1 MVLYIKTFGDFD
13 ILDEGTSRI
22 ENLKR
27 SYKLMKLLQYFI
39 AFRNQ
44 KILTETIY
52 ETLWGEYDSM
62 DVKNVIKGQIFRLKK
77 GLKEARIDEDSLTI
91 EFVKGYYMLKSG
103 ENVVID
109 SDTFEKYISEANMIT
124 ENFEKA
130 LELYNKAFSI
140 YENQLLNNIGYE
152 IWLVPMR
159 NYLRKLYVNSVEKII
174 LQYQLQDKDD
184 DIINICQRALS
195 KEPYEEKFHRYLIQ
209 SLINEGKIQAAVEH
223 VKYLQNEFVKG
234 TGVFTIDSINRL
246 ENLLNANKKN
256 TYIDNGIEKLQPL
269 EGPMQLTEEEFKT
282 VYQIAKRKRKSDE
295 EADYLFIIELADW
308 NRYSLKQIAWHEYVA
323 NVVTRSFR
331 KSDCFAIWKGKEI
344 LVLLSA
350 VKIDASAKME
360 NRFFINYYET
370 DSSRALPI
378 KLRSIQIDENTKIKL

>member
-44 KILTETIY
+44 KILPETIY

-77 GLKEARIDEDSLTI
+77 GLKEALIDEDSLTI
-91 EFVKGYYMLKSG
+91 EFVKGYYMLKTG

-109 SDTFEKYISEANMIT
+109 SDIFEKLINEANMIT

-130 LELYNKAFSI
+130 LELYNKAFFI

-159 NYLRKLYVNSVEKII
+159 NYFRKLYVNSVEKII
-174 LQYQLQDKDD
+174 LQYQLQGRNEE
-184 DIINICQRALS
+184 ILNICERAIA
-195 KEPYEEKFHRYLIQ
+195 KEPYEEKLHQYLIQ
-209 SLINEGKIQAAVEH
+209 SLINEGKIPAAVEH

-234 TGVFTIDSINRL
+234 TGILTIDSINHL
-246 ENLLNANKKN
+246 ENLLNTNKKSH
-256 TYIDNGIEKLQPL
+256 T
-269 EGPMQLTEEEFKT
+269 LTM
-282 VYQIAKRKRKSDE
+282 
-295 EADYLFIIELADW
+295 
-308 NRYSLKQIAWHEYVA
+308 SLK
-323 NVVTRSFR
+323 
-331 KSDCFAIWKGKEI
+331 
-344 LVLLSA
+344 
-350 VKIDASAKME
+350 
-360 NRFFINYYET
+360 NYN
-370 DSSRALPI
+370 I
-378 KLRSIQIDENTKIKL
+378 

>member
-44 KILTETIY
+44 KILPETIY

-77 GLKEARIDEDSLTI
+77 GLKEALIDEDSLTI
-91 EFVKGYYMLKSG
+91 EFVKGYYMLKTG

-109 SDTFEKYISEANMIT
+109 SDIFEKLINEANMIT

-130 LELYNKAFSI
+130 LELYNKAFFI

-159 NYLRKLYVNSVEKII
+159 NYFRKLYVNSVEKII
-174 LQYQLQDKDD
+174 LQYQLQGRNEE
-184 DIINICQRALS
+184 ILNICERAIA
-195 KEPYEEKFHRYLIQ
+195 KEPYEEKLHQYLIQ
-209 SLINEGKIQAAVEH
+209 SLINEGKIPAAVEH

-234 TGVFTIDSINRL
+234 TGILTIDSINHL
-246 ENLLNANKKN
+246 ENLLNTNKKI
-256 TYIDNGIEKLQPL
+256 TYVDNEFEKLQHL

-282 VYQIAKRKRKSDE
+282 VYQIAKRKRKSQE
-295 EADYLFIIELADW
+295 EADCLFIIELADW
-308 NRYSLKQIAWHEYVA
+308 NRYSLKQIAWHEYVVNIVA
-323 NVVTRSFR
+323 RSFR
-331 KSDCFAIWKGKEI
+331 KSDCFTIWKGKEI
-344 LVLLSA
+344 LVLLSD

-360 NRFFINYYET
+360 NRFLINYYET